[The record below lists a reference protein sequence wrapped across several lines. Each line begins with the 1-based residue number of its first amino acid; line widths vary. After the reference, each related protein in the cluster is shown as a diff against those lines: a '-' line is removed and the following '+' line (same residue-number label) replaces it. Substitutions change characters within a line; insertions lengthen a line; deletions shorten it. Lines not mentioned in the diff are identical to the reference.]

1 MVFALTEKLESE
13 ILQALENQEQKFL
26 VDAQNSVLVSSEKIS
41 ADEYSFFALPEW
53 NSSDGFNLMED
64 FVSALH
70 SPIAKDELQRI
81 LHSGRG
87 VFRNFKDTLKKYP
100 EVEKLWHGFKNR
112 KMRLYI
118 NGWYNQLREIWGLEK
133 LDHEPEETGD
143 LIQDDFNFES
153 YSSSNQEEVL
163 LNLKYAASGEIENS
177 ATPELDEV
185 LFDLWIQQFE
195 SGGPQNQTGIVCH
208 SNSDEFAG
216 CITAK
221 PASGNK
227 NSRGT
232 DKIVILTSF
241 YVLEKFRG
249 LGIGSEL
256 MELFMNALRDR
267 KKKWVLLTNT
277 IVPDSLMPLLTRN
290 GFKRIGSGFVAEL

>member
-1 MVFALTEKLESE
+1 MVFALTEKLEEE

-26 VDAQNSVLVSSEKIS
+26 VDAQNLILVSADDFS
-41 ADEYSFFALPEW
+41 ADEDSFFCLPEW

-70 SPIAKDELQRI
+70 SPIAKDELQQI

-87 VFRNFKDTLKKYP
+87 VFRNFKDALKKYP
-100 EVEKLWHGFKNR
+100 EVEKLWHRFKNR

-143 LIQDDFNFES
+143 LVQNDFNFES

-163 LNLKYAASGEIENS
+163 FNLKYAASGEIENS
-177 ATPELDEV
+177 ASEELKRA
-185 LFDLWIQQFE
+185 LFDLWMQQFE
-195 SGGPQNQTGIVCH
+195 EGGLQNQTGIVCH

-221 PASGNK
+221 PVAGEN
-227 NSRGT
+227 NPYGT
-232 DKIVILTSF
+232 DKIVVLTSF

-256 MELFMNALRDR
+256 LELFMNALKDQ

-290 GFKRIGSGFVAEL
+290 GFERIGSGFVAEL

>member
-1 MVFALTEKLESE
+1 MVFALTEKLADE

-26 VDAQNSVLVSSEKIS
+26 VDAQNSILVSAEKFS
-41 ADEYSFFALPEW
+41 ADEDSFFCLPEW
-53 NSSDGFNLMED
+53 NSSDGFALMED
-64 FVSALH
+64 FVSTLH
-70 SPIAKDELQRI
+70 SPIAKDELQQI

-100 EVEKLWHGFKNR
+100 EVEKLWHRFKNR

-163 LNLKYAASGEIENS
+163 FNLKNAASGEIENS
-177 ATPELDEV
+177 ASEELKRA

-195 SGGPQNQTGIVCH
+195 KGDLQTQIGIVCH

-221 PASGNK
+221 PVYWET

-232 DKIVILTSF
+232 DKIVVLTSF
-241 YVLEKFRG
+241 YVLDKFRG

-256 MELFMNALRDR
+256 LELFINTLKDQ

-277 IVPDSLMPLLTRN
+277 IIPDSLMPLLTRN
-290 GFKRIGSGFVAEL
+290 GFERIGSGFVAEL

>member
-1 MVFALTEKLESE
+1 MVFALTERLADE

-26 VDAQNSVLVSSEKIS
+26 VDAQNSILVSSENFS
-41 ADEYSFFALPEW
+41 ADEDSFFSLPEW
-53 NSSDGFNLMED
+53 NSSDGFAIMED
-64 FVSALH
+64 FVSTLQ
-70 SPIAKDELQRI
+70 SPIAKDELQQI

-100 EVEKLWHGFKNR
+100 EVEKLWHRFKNR

-153 YSSSNQEEVL
+153 YSSSNHEEVL
-163 LNLKYAASGEIENS
+163 FNLKNAASGEIENS
-177 ATPELDEV
+177 ASEELKRA

-195 SGGPQNQTGIVCH
+195 EGNLQTQIGIVCH

-221 PASGNK
+221 PVYGK
-227 NSRGT
+227 TNSRGT
-232 DKIVILTSF
+232 DKIVVLTSF

-256 MELFMNALRDR
+256 LELFINTLKDQ

-277 IVPDSLMPLLTRN
+277 IIPDSLMPLLIRN
-290 GFKRIGSGFVAEL
+290 GFERMGSGFVAKL

>member
-1 MVFALTEKLESE
+1 MVFALTEKLAEE
-13 ILQALENQEQKFL
+13 IFQALENQEQKFL
-26 VDAQNSVLVSSEKIS
+26 VDAQNLVLVSAENFS
-41 ADEYSFFALPEW
+41 ADADSFFCLPEW

-64 FVSALH
+64 FVSTLH
-70 SPIAKDELQRI
+70 SPVAKDELQQI

-87 VFRNFKDTLKKYP
+87 VFRNFKDALKKYP
-100 EVEKLWHGFKNR
+100 EVEKLWHRFKNR
-112 KMRLYI
+112 KMRLYV

-143 LIQDDFNFES
+143 LIQNDFNFES
-153 YSSSNQEEVL
+153 FSALNQEEVL
-163 LNLKYAASGEIENS
+163 LNLKCAASGEIENS
-177 ATPELDEV
+177 ASEELKRA
-185 LFDLWIQQFE
+185 LFDLWMQQFE
-195 SGGPQNQTGIVCH
+195 KGVLQNQIGIVCH

-221 PASGNK
+221 PVAGEK
-227 NSRGT
+227 NPHGT
-232 DKIVILTSF
+232 DKIVVLTSF

-256 MELFMNALRDR
+256 LELFMNALKDLN
-267 KKKWVLLTNT
+267 KKWVLLTNT

-290 GFKRIGSGFVAEL
+290 GFERMGSGFVAEL

>member
-1 MVFALTEKLESE
+1 MVFALTEMLADE

-26 VDAQNSVLVSSEKIS
+26 VDAQNSILVSAENFS
-41 ADEYSFFALPEW
+41 ADEDSFFSLPEW
-53 NSSDGFNLMED
+53 NSSDGFALMED
-64 FVSALH
+64 FVSTLH
-70 SPIAKDELQRI
+70 SPIAKDELQQI

-100 EVEKLWHGFKNR
+100 EVEKLWHRFKNR

-153 YSSSNQEEVL
+153 YSSSNHEEVL
-163 LNLKYAASGEIENS
+163 FNLKNAASGEIENS
-177 ATPELDEV
+177 ASEELKRA
-185 LFDLWIQQFE
+185 LFDLWIHQFDE
-195 SGGPQNQTGIVCH
+195 GNLQTQIGIVCH

-221 PASGNK
+221 PVYGK
-227 NSRGT
+227 TNSRGT
-232 DKIVILTSF
+232 DKIVVLTSF

-256 MELFMNALRDR
+256 LELFINTLKDQ

-277 IVPDSLMPLLTRN
+277 IIPDSLMPLLIRN
-290 GFKRIGSGFVAEL
+290 GFERMGSGFVAEL

>member
-1 MVFALTEKLESE
+1 MVFALTERLADE

-26 VDAQNSVLVSSEKIS
+26 VDAQNSILVSSENFS
-41 ADEYSFFALPEW
+41 ADEDSFFSLPEW
-53 NSSDGFNLMED
+53 NSSDGFALMED
-64 FVSALH
+64 FVSTLH
-70 SPIAKDELQRI
+70 SPIAKDELQQI

-100 EVEKLWHGFKNR
+100 EVEKLWHRFKNR

-153 YSSSNQEEVL
+153 YSSSNHEEVL
-163 LNLKYAASGEIENS
+163 FNLKNAASGEIENS
-177 ATPELDEV
+177 ASEELKRA

-195 SGGPQNQTGIVCH
+195 EGNLQTQIGIVCH

-221 PASGNK
+221 PVYGK
-227 NSRGT
+227 TNSRGT
-232 DKIVILTSF
+232 DKIVVLTSF

-256 MELFMNALRDR
+256 LELFINTLKDQ

-277 IVPDSLMPLLTRN
+277 IIPDSLMPLLIRN
-290 GFKRIGSGFVAEL
+290 GFERMGSGFVAKL

>member
-118 NGWYNQLREIWGLEK
+118 NGWYN
-133 LDHEPEETGD
+133 
-143 LIQDDFNFES
+143 
-153 YSSSNQEEVL
+153 
-163 LNLKYAASGEIENS
+163 
-177 ATPELDEV
+177 
-185 LFDLWIQQFE
+185 
-195 SGGPQNQTGIVCH
+195 
-208 SNSDEFAG
+208 
-216 CITAK
+216 
-221 PASGNK
+221 
-227 NSRGT
+227 
-232 DKIVILTSF
+232 
-241 YVLEKFRG
+241 
-249 LGIGSEL
+249 
-256 MELFMNALRDR
+256 
-267 KKKWVLLTNT
+267 
-277 IVPDSLMPLLTRN
+277 
-290 GFKRIGSGFVAEL
+290 

>member
-1 MVFALTEKLESE
+1 MVFALNEKLEEE
-13 ILQALENQEQKFL
+13 ILRALENQEQKFL
-26 VDAQNSVLVSSEKIS
+26 LDAQNLVLLPAEKIS
-41 ADEYSFFALPEW
+41 ADEYSFYCLPEW
-53 NSSDGFNLMED
+53 NSSDGFNLMEE
-64 FVSALH
+64 FVSVLH
-70 SPIAKDELQRI
+70 SPVAKDELQQI

-87 VFRNFKDTLKKYP
+87 VFRNFKDALKKYP
-100 EVEKLWHGFKNR
+100 EVEKLWHRFKNR
-112 KMRLYI
+112 KMRLFI

-163 LNLKYAASGEIENS
+163 LNLKYAASGGIENS
-177 ATPELDEV
+177 ASEELKRA
-185 LFDLWIQQFE
+185 LFDLWMQQFE
-195 SGGPQNQTGIVCH
+195 KENSNLQTGIVCH

-216 CITAK
+216 CITGK
-221 PASGNK
+221 PVSGKK
-227 NSRGT
+227 NPDGT
-232 DKIVILTSF
+232 DKIVVLTSF

-256 MELFMNALRDR
+256 LELFMNALKDQ

-277 IVPDSLMPLLTRN
+277 IIPDSLIPLLARN
-290 GFKRIGSGFVAEL
+290 GFERMGSGFVAEL

>member
-1 MVFALTEKLESE
+1 MVFALTEMLADE

-26 VDAQNSVLVSSEKIS
+26 VDAQNSILVSSENFS
-41 ADEYSFFALPEW
+41 ADEDSFFSLPEW
-53 NSSDGFNLMED
+53 NSSDGFALMED
-64 FVSALH
+64 FVSTLH
-70 SPIAKDELQRI
+70 SPIAKDELQQI

-100 EVEKLWHGFKNR
+100 EVEKLWHRFKNR

-153 YSSSNQEEVL
+153 YSSSNHEEVL
-163 LNLKYAASGEIENS
+163 FNLKNAASGEIENS
-177 ATPELDEV
+177 ASEELKRA

-195 SGGPQNQTGIVCH
+195 EGNLQTQIGIVCH

-221 PASGNK
+221 PVYGK
-227 NSRGT
+227 TNSRGT
-232 DKIVILTSF
+232 DKIVVLTSF

-256 MELFMNALRDR
+256 LELFINTLKDQ

-277 IVPDSLMPLLTRN
+277 IIPDSLMPLLIRN
-290 GFKRIGSGFVAEL
+290 GFERMGSGFVAKL

>member
-1 MVFALTEKLESE
+1 MVFALTEKLADE

-26 VDAQNSVLVSSEKIS
+26 VDAQNSILVSVEKFS
-41 ADEYSFFALPEW
+41 ADEDSFFCLPEW
-53 NSSDGFNLMED
+53 NSSDGFSLMED
-64 FVSALH
+64 FVSTLH
-70 SPIAKDELQRI
+70 SPIAKDELQQI

-100 EVEKLWHGFKNR
+100 EVEKLWHRFKNR

-163 LNLKYAASGEIENS
+163 FNLKNAASGEIENS
-177 ATPELDEV
+177 ASEELKRA

-195 SGGPQNQTGIVCH
+195 KGDLQTQIGIVCH

-221 PASGNK
+221 PVYWET
-227 NSRGT
+227 NSHGT
-232 DKIVILTSF
+232 DKIVVLTSF

-256 MELFMNALRDR
+256 LELFINTLKDQ

-277 IVPDSLMPLLTRN
+277 IIPDSLMPLLTRN
-290 GFKRIGSGFVAEL
+290 GFERIGSGFVAEL

>member
-1 MVFALTEKLESE
+1 MVFALTERLADE

-26 VDAQNSVLVSSEKIS
+26 VDAQNSILVSVENFS
-41 ADEYSFFALPEW
+41 ADEDSFFSLPEW
-53 NSSDGFNLMED
+53 NSSDGFALMED
-64 FVSALH
+64 FVSTLH
-70 SPIAKDELQRI
+70 SPIAKDELQQI

-100 EVEKLWHGFKNR
+100 EVEKLWHRFKNR

-153 YSSSNQEEVL
+153 YSSSNHEEVL
-163 LNLKYAASGEIENS
+163 FNLKNAASGEIENS
-177 ATPELDEV
+177 ASEELKRA

-195 SGGPQNQTGIVCH
+195 EGNLQTQIGIVCH

-221 PASGNK
+221 PVYGK
-227 NSRGT
+227 TNSRGT
-232 DKIVILTSF
+232 DKIVVLTSF

-256 MELFMNALRDR
+256 LELFINTLKDQ

-277 IVPDSLMPLLTRN
+277 IIPDSLMPLLIRN
-290 GFKRIGSGFVAEL
+290 GFERMGSGFVAKL

>member
-1 MVFALTEKLESE
+1 
-13 ILQALENQEQKFL
+13 
-26 VDAQNSVLVSSEKIS
+26 
-41 ADEYSFFALPEW
+41 
-53 NSSDGFNLMED
+53 MED
-64 FVSALH
+64 FVSTLH
-70 SPIAKDELQRI
+70 SPIAKDELQQI

-100 EVEKLWHGFKNR
+100 EVEKLWHRFKNR

-153 YSSSNQEEVL
+153 YSSSNHEEVL
-163 LNLKYAASGEIENS
+163 FNLKNAASGEIENS
-177 ATPELDEV
+177 ASEELKRA

-195 SGGPQNQTGIVCH
+195 EGNLQTQIGIVCH

-221 PASGNK
+221 PVYGK
-227 NSRGT
+227 TNSRGT
-232 DKIVILTSF
+232 DKIVVLTSF

-256 MELFMNALRDR
+256 LELFINTLKDQ

-277 IVPDSLMPLLTRN
+277 IIPDSLMPLLIRN
-290 GFKRIGSGFVAEL
+290 GFERMGSGFVAKL

>member
-1 MVFALTEKLESE
+1 MVFALTERLADE

-26 VDAQNSVLVSSEKIS
+26 VDAQNSILVSSENFS
-41 ADEYSFFALPEW
+41 ADEDSFFSLPECK
-53 NSSDGFNLMED
+53 SSDGVALMED
-64 FVSALH
+64 FVSTLH
-70 SPIAKDELQRI
+70 SPIAKDELQQI

-100 EVEKLWHGFKNR
+100 EVEKLWHRFKNR

-153 YSSSNQEEVL
+153 YSSSNHEEVL
-163 LNLKYAASGEIENS
+163 FNLKNAASGEIENS
-177 ATPELDEV
+177 ASEELKRA

-195 SGGPQNQTGIVCH
+195 EGNLQTQIGIVCH

-221 PASGNK
+221 PVYGK
-227 NSRGT
+227 TNSRGT
-232 DKIVILTSF
+232 DKIVVLTSF

-256 MELFMNALRDR
+256 LELFINTLKDQ

-277 IVPDSLMPLLTRN
+277 IIPDSLMPLLIRN
-290 GFKRIGSGFVAEL
+290 GFERMGSGFVA